1 MERHIEKLLPHVQ
14 VPVRYTGGEINVC
27 RKPHGDA
34 RVKFALCYPDLYE
47 VGMSSLG
54 IRIIYGLL
62 NEIDG
67 VVCERVFC
75 PEKDMEDLL
84 KKNKNPLFTLESK
97 EPVKNFDVLGFS
109 VSSELNYTNVLNVL
123 ELSEIPVLRSERK
136 EGDPLVIAGGNCIFN
151 FAPLSAFIDCFAVGE
166 GEEVIP
172 EITEVLKEKKGGK
185 REDIIAA
192 LSKIEG
198 VYAPAFPAET
208 VKKRFVK
215 NFDASFFP
223 VKWLVPLTE
232 VIHDRISL
240 EIMRGCGQGC
250 FFCQAGSCWRP
261 VRTRSVE
268 TLAEI
273 ARQAYKN
280 TGYEEFSLLSFSS
293 GDHPEIERI
302 FEKLLRDFAG
312 RKVTLSFPSIRID
325 TFSFELAARTKE
337 IKKTALTFAPET
349 GESLRFRIG
358 KKIKDG
364 ELTEL
369 ARKAR
374 AGGWRQIKLYFMLGL
389 PGEEDSDILDA
400 ARLINELSKI
410 LSVKAAFNT
419 FIPKPHTVFERRRF
433 ITAEEY
439 LFKKR
444 LLVENVWRNR
454 HIRLTF
460 HPYEMSRTETLLG
473 RGDESLCAVIKRVRE
488 KGGMRENWDE
498 HFRPSVWEESFREEN
513 MDVSAYL
520 GELKQDVLPWHKIN
534 IKMTSSI

>member
-1 MERHIEKLLPHVQ
+1 MERHIEKLLPQ
-14 VPVRYTGGEINVC
+14 VRVPSRYTGREINVC
-27 RKPHGDA
+27 RKSLTDA
-34 RVKFALCYPDLYE
+34 DVKFALCYPDIYE

-54 IRIIYGLL
+54 VRIIYGLL
-62 NEIDG
+62 NETEG

-75 PEKDMEDLL
+75 PEIDMEMLL
-84 KKNKNPLFTLESK
+84 KKNKIPLFTLESK
-97 EPVKNFDVLGFS
+97 EPVRNFDVLGFS
-109 VSSELNYTNVLNVL
+109 VSSELNYTNILNVL
-123 ELSEIPVLRSERK
+123 ELSGIPVLRTERK
-136 EGDPLVIAGGNCIFN
+136 EGDPVVMAGGNCIFN
-151 FAPLSAFIDCFAVGE
+151 FAPLTAFIDCFVVGE
-166 GEEVIP
+166 GEEAIL

-185 REDIIAA
+185 REDVIEA
-192 LSKIEG
+192 LSRIEG
-198 VYAPAFPAET
+198 VYAPAFPAKK

-215 NFDASFFP
+215 NFDESFSP

-232 VIHDRISL
+232 VIHDRVSL

-250 FFCQAGSCWRP
+250 FFCQAGQCWRP
-261 VRTRSVE
+261 VRIRKSE
-268 TLAEI
+268 TIAEI
-273 ARQAYKN
+273 ARQTYKN

-302 FEKLLRDFAG
+302 LEKLLGEFSC

-325 TFSFELAARTKE
+325 TFSFELATQTRE

-358 KKIKDG
+358 KKIKDS
-364 ELTEL
+364 ELAEL

-419 FIPKPHTVFERRRF
+419 FIPKPHTVFERQRF
-433 ITAEEY
+433 ITPEEY
-439 LFKKR
+439 LSKKR

-460 HPYEMSRTETLLG
+460 HPYEMSCVETFLG
-473 RGDESLCAVIKRVRE
+473 RGDESLSAVIKRVRE

-498 HFRPSVWEESFREEN
+498 HFRFSLWEESFREEDID
-513 MDVSAYL
+513 MSAYL
-520 GELKQDVLPWHKIN
+520 GELTQDVLPWEMIR
-534 IKMTSSI
+534 I